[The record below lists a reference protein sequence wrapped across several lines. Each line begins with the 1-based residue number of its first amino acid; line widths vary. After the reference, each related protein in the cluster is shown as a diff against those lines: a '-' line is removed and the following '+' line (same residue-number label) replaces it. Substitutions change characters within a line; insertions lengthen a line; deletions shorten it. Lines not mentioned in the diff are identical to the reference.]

1 MKKFCIVF
9 LFTLLSSSSFGQ
21 NPFYQQKISE
31 FGQMRPVDST
41 DVVMVGDGLTEY
53 AGDWNKLLQWRHIR
67 NRGIAGDRIKGVASR
82 LHSVLQG
89 KPKALFLMAGTNDI
103 LEKETLPTVLHD
115 YIDLIN
121 LVRETSPETKLYVQ
135 SLLPVNET
143 FSNEKLSGMTNTIAS
158 FNVQLRH
165 YCERHHVGYINIFK
179 RFVRHGTNEMRR
191 ELTSDGLHLTPFG
204 YKVWAFELKKYLL
217 DLEP

>member
-89 KPKALFLMAGTNDI
+89 KPKALFLMAGMNDI

-135 SLLPVNET
+135 SLLPINET

-165 YCERHHVGYINIFK
+165 YCERYHVGYINIFK

-217 DLEP
+217 DLKP

>member
-1 MKKFCIVF
+1 
-9 LFTLLSSSSFGQ
+9 
-21 NPFYQQKISE
+21 
-31 FGQMRPVDST
+31 MRPVDST

-103 LEKETLPTVLHD
+103 LEKEALPTVLHD

-165 YCERHHVGYINIFK
+165 YCERYHVGYINIFK

-217 DLEP
+217 DLKP

>member
-103 LEKETLPTVLHD
+103 LEKEALPTVLHD

-217 DLEP
+217 DLKP

>member
-103 LEKETLPTVLHD
+103 LEKETLSTVLHD

-165 YCERHHVGYINIFK
+165 YCERHRVGYINIFK

-217 DLEP
+217 DLKP

>member
-9 LFTLLSSSSFGQ
+9 LFTLLSSFSFGQ

-82 LHSVLQG
+82 LHSILQG

-121 LVRETSPETKLYVQ
+121 LVRKTSPETKLYVQ

-165 YCERHHVGYINIFK
+165 YCERYHVGYINIFK

-217 DLEP
+217 DLKP

>member
-67 NRGIAGDRIKGVASR
+67 NRGIAGDRIKGVALR

-121 LVRETSPETKLYVQ
+121 LVRKTSPETKLYVQ

-217 DLEP
+217 DLKP

>member
-103 LEKETLPTVLHD
+103 LEKETLPVVLHD

-143 FSNEKLSGMTNTIAS
+143 FSNERLSGMTNTIAS

-217 DLEP
+217 DLKP

>member
-1 MKKFCIVF
+1 MKKFCFVF

-103 LEKETLPTVLHD
+103 LEKETLPVVLHD

-121 LVRETSPETKLYVQ
+121 LVRESSPETKLYVQ

-217 DLEP
+217 DLKP

>member
-1 MKKFCIVF
+1 MKKFCFVF
-9 LFTLLSSSSFGQ
+9 LFTLLSSFSFGQ

-31 FGQMRPVDST
+31 FSQMHPVDST

-67 NRGIAGDRIKGVASR
+67 NRGIAGDRIKEVASR

-121 LVRETSPETKLYVQ
+121 LVRKTSPETKLYVQ

-217 DLEP
+217 DLKP

>member
-9 LFTLLSSSSFGQ
+9 LFTLLSSSSFSQ
-21 NPFYQQKISE
+21 TSFYQQKISE
-31 FGQMRPVDST
+31 FSQMCLVDST
-41 DVVMVGDGLTEY
+41 NVVMVGDGLTEY

-82 LHSVLQG
+82 LHSILQG

-217 DLEP
+217 DLKP

>member
-103 LEKETLPTVLHD
+103 LEKETLSTVLHD

-165 YCERHHVGYINIFK
+165 YCERHRVGYINIFK

-191 ELTSDGLHLTPFG
+191 ELTSDGLRLTPFG

-217 DLEP
+217 DLKP

>member
-9 LFTLLSSSSFGQ
+9 LFTLLSSFSFGQ
-21 NPFYQQKISE
+21 NLFYQQKISE
-31 FGQMRPVDST
+31 FSQMRRVDST

-217 DLEP
+217 DLKP

>member
-89 KPKALFLMAGTNDI
+89 KPKALFLMVGTNDI
-103 LEKETLPTVLHD
+103 LEKETLPVVLHD

-121 LVRETSPETKLYVQ
+121 LVRKTSPETKLYVQ

-165 YCERHHVGYINIFK
+165 YCERYHVGYINIFK

-217 DLEP
+217 DLKP

>member
-103 LEKETLPTVLHD
+103 LEKETLPVVLHD

-121 LVRETSPETKLYVQ
+121 LVRKTSPETKLYVQ

-143 FSNEKLSGMTNTIAS
+143 FSNERLSGMTNTIAS

-217 DLEP
+217 DLKP

>member
-103 LEKETLPTVLHD
+103 LEKETFPTVLHD

-121 LVRETSPETKLYVQ
+121 LVREASPETKLYVQ

-217 DLEP
+217 DLKP

>member
-1 MKKFCIVF
+1 
-9 LFTLLSSSSFGQ
+9 
-21 NPFYQQKISE
+21 
-31 FGQMRPVDST
+31 MRPVDST

-103 LEKETLPTVLHD
+103 LEKETLSTVLHD

-165 YCERHHVGYINIFK
+165 YCERHRVGYINIFK

-217 DLEP
+217 DLKP

>member
-103 LEKETLPTVLHD
+103 LEKETLSTVLHD

-165 YCERHHVGYINIFK
+165 YCERHHVDYINIFK

-217 DLEP
+217 DLKP

>member
-67 NRGIAGDRIKGVASR
+67 NRGIAGDRIKEVASR

-103 LEKETLPTVLHD
+103 LEKETFPTVLHD

-165 YCERHHVGYINIFK
+165 YCERYHVGYINIFK

-217 DLEP
+217 DLKP

>member
-31 FGQMRPVDST
+31 FSQMRRVDST

-82 LHSVLQG
+82 LHSILQG

-121 LVRETSPETKLYVQ
+121 LVRKTSPETKLYVQ

-217 DLEP
+217 DLKP

>member
-103 LEKETLPTVLHD
+103 LEKETLPVVLHD

-121 LVRETSPETKLYVQ
+121 LVRKTSPETKLYVQ

-217 DLEP
+217 DLKP

>member
-179 RFVRHGTNEMRR
+179 LFVRHGTNEMRR

-217 DLEP
+217 DLKP

>member
-9 LFTLLSSSSFGQ
+9 LFTLLSSFSFGQ

-103 LEKETLPTVLHD
+103 LEKETLPVVLHD

-121 LVRETSPETKLYVQ
+121 LVRKTSPETKLYVQ

-217 DLEP
+217 DLKP

>member
-103 LEKETLPTVLHD
+103 LEKETFPTVLHD

-121 LVRETSPETKLYVQ
+121 LVREASPETKLYVQ

-165 YCERHHVGYINIFK
+165 YCERYHVGYINIFK

-217 DLEP
+217 DLKP

>member
-1 MKKFCIVF
+1 
-9 LFTLLSSSSFGQ
+9 
-21 NPFYQQKISE
+21 
-31 FGQMRPVDST
+31 MRPVDST

-165 YCERHHVGYINIFK
+165 YCERHHVDYINIFK

-217 DLEP
+217 DLKP

>member
-1 MKKFCIVF
+1 
-9 LFTLLSSSSFGQ
+9 
-21 NPFYQQKISE
+21 
-31 FGQMRPVDST
+31 MRPVDST

-103 LEKETLPTVLHD
+103 LEKETFPTVLHD

-179 RFVRHGTNEMRR
+179 RIVRHGTNEMRR

-217 DLEP
+217 DLKP

>member
-89 KPKALFLMAGTNDI
+89 KPKALFLMVGTNDI
-103 LEKETLPTVLHD
+103 LEKETLPVVLHD

-121 LVRETSPETKLYVQ
+121 LVRKTSPETKLYVQ

-165 YCERHHVGYINIFK
+165 YCERYHVGYINIFK

-191 ELTSDGLHLTPFG
+191 ELTSDGLYLTPFG

-217 DLEP
+217 DLKP

>member
-9 LFTLLSSSSFGQ
+9 LFTLLSSSSFSQ
-21 NPFYQQKISE
+21 TSFYQQKISE
-31 FGQMRPVDST
+31 FSQMRLVDST
-41 DVVMVGDGLTEY
+41 NVVMVGDGLTEY

-82 LHSVLQG
+82 LHSILQG

-103 LEKETLPTVLHD
+103 LEKEALPTVLHD

-217 DLEP
+217 DLKP

>member
-1 MKKFCIVF
+1 
-9 LFTLLSSSSFGQ
+9 
-21 NPFYQQKISE
+21 
-31 FGQMRPVDST
+31 MRPVDST

-82 LHSVLQG
+82 LHSILQG

-121 LVRETSPETKLYVQ
+121 LVRKTSPETKLYVQ

-217 DLEP
+217 DLKP

>member
-121 LVRETSPETKLYVQ
+121 LVRKTSPETKLYVQ

-143 FSNEKLSGMTNTIAS
+143 FSNERLSGMTNTIAS

-165 YCERHHVGYINIFK
+165 YCERYHVGYINIFK

-217 DLEP
+217 DLKP

>member
-21 NPFYQQKISE
+21 NPFYRQKISE
-31 FGQMRPVDST
+31 FSQMRRVDST

-165 YCERHHVGYINIFK
+165 YCERHHVDYINIFK

-217 DLEP
+217 DLKP

>member
-1 MKKFCIVF
+1 
-9 LFTLLSSSSFGQ
+9 
-21 NPFYQQKISE
+21 
-31 FGQMRPVDST
+31 MRPVDST

-67 NRGIAGDRIKGVASR
+67 NRGIAGDRIKGVALR

-103 LEKETLPTVLHD
+103 LEKETLPVVLHD

-165 YCERHHVGYINIFK
+165 YCERYHVGYINIFK

-217 DLEP
+217 DLKP

>member
-82 LHSVLQG
+82 LHSILQG

-121 LVRETSPETKLYVQ
+121 LVRKTSPETKLYVQ

-165 YCERHHVGYINIFK
+165 YCERYHVGYINIFK

-217 DLEP
+217 DLKP

>member
-1 MKKFCIVF
+1 
-9 LFTLLSSSSFGQ
+9 
-21 NPFYQQKISE
+21 
-31 FGQMRPVDST
+31 MRPVDST

-67 NRGIAGDRIKGVASR
+67 NRGIAGDRIKGVALR

-179 RFVRHGTNEMRR
+179 RFVRYGTNEMRR

-217 DLEP
+217 DLKP

>member
-82 LHSVLQG
+82 LHSILQG

-121 LVRETSPETKLYVQ
+121 LVRKTSPETKLYVQ

-217 DLEP
+217 DLKP

>member
-67 NRGIAGDRIKGVASR
+67 NRGIAGDRIKEVASR

-121 LVRETSPETKLYVQ
+121 LVREMSPETKLYVQ
-135 SLLPVNET
+135 SLLPINET

-217 DLEP
+217 DLKP

>member
-121 LVRETSPETKLYVQ
+121 LVRKTSPETKLYVQ

-165 YCERHHVGYINIFK
+165 YCERYHVGYINIFK

-217 DLEP
+217 DLKP

>member
-103 LEKETLPTVLHD
+103 LEKETLPVVLHD

-121 LVRETSPETKLYVQ
+121 LVRKTSPETKLYVQ

-165 YCERHHVGYINIFK
+165 YCERYHVGYINIFK

-217 DLEP
+217 DLKP

>member
-53 AGDWNKLLQWRHIR
+53 AGDWNKLLQWQHIR

-217 DLEP
+217 DLKP

>member
-9 LFTLLSSSSFGQ
+9 LFTLLSSFSFGQ

-82 LHSVLQG
+82 LHSILQG

-121 LVRETSPETKLYVQ
+121 LVRKTSPETKLYVQ

-143 FSNEKLSGMTNTIAS
+143 FSNERLSGMTNTIAS

-165 YCERHHVGYINIFK
+165 YCERYHVGYINIFK

-217 DLEP
+217 DLKP

>member
-217 DLEP
+217 DLKP